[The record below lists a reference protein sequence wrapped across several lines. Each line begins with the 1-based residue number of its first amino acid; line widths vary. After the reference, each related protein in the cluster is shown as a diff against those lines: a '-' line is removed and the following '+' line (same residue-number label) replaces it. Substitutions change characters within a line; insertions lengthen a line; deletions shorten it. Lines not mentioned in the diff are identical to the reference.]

1 MNYLRPFKTC
11 FCGKH
16 VLDLSRH
23 RPRFRFERRSKFSS
37 RSTAPLPGR
46 MRNSPSP
53 KGERRPS
60 HVIGNAV
67 HVMRI
72 ATGEIEDT
80 KATPR
85 TDAPKGRLE
94 GRQSPPR
101 HDPIRVF
108 AKEVH
113 RQNAAKAGRTITDH
127 LMVRA
132 KYLRS
137 IARSIVRGRESA
149 PDSGARPQISRSKP
163 QAANLVGST
172 SSILSELTIGI
183 ARGFM
188 ASGTSRTRSM

>member
-23 RPRFRFERRSKFSS
+23 RPRLRFERRSKFSS

-85 TDAPKGRLE
+85 TEAPKGRLE

-132 KYLRS
+132 QIPTEHS
-137 IARSIVRGRESA
+137 RSIVRGRESA

>member
-1 MNYLRPFKTC
+1 MLCGLRRVKLKIRRRLPERKRQKGGLRGGKVPLDTIPF
-11 FCGKH
+11 
-16 VLDLSRH
+16 V
-23 RPRFRFERRSKFSS
+23 
-37 RSTAPLPGR
+37 
-46 MRNSPSP
+46 
-53 KGERRPS
+53 
-60 HVIGNAV
+60 
-67 HVMRI
+67 
-72 ATGEIEDT
+72 
-80 KATPR
+80 
-85 TDAPKGRLE
+85 
-94 GRQSPPR
+94 
-101 HDPIRVF
+101 VF

>member
-1 MNYLRPFKTC
+1 MI
-11 FCGKH
+11 
-16 VLDLSRH
+16 
-23 RPRFRFERRSKFSS
+23 PR
-37 RSTAPLPGR
+37 G
-46 MRNSPSP
+46 P
-53 KGERRPS
+53 KGERRSS

-67 HVMRI
+67 HVMRV

-85 TDAPKGRLE
+85 TEAPKGRLE